1 VLCGTF
7 TPKVSLPVVAPPA
20 QVEARIDTVG
30 QDKNHRSLP
39 FTVYVLAQQL
49 SWQLEST
56 RDLEGGA
63 TLLSPALIAAINGA
77 PEVLCV
83 GTASFEG
90 TTLTEEARA
99 GERAGKMAQW
109 VGMAIRNPHT
119 RVITLNAGQYRGPAD
134 TESSQQRKAVILITG
149 PHDDQVDLSEALR
162 SGLERIRQTS
172 PVVDSLLD
180 HYSRSNQWLKH
191 LNARDIKS
199 GR

>member
-1 VLCGTF
+1 M
-7 TPKVSLPVVAPPA
+7 
-20 QVEARIDTVG
+20 RIDTVG

-39 FTVYVLAQQL
+39 FTVFVLAQQL

-56 RDLEGGA
+56 HDLEGGE

-90 TTLTEEARA
+90 TTPTEEARA

-119 RVITLNAGQYRGPAD
+119 RVITLNAGQYRGP
-134 TESSQQRKAVILITG
+134 TETASSQQRKAVILITG
-149 PHDDQVDLSEALR
+149 PHDDAVDLSQALR

-172 PVVDSLLD
+172 PVVDCLLD
-180 HYSRSNQWLKH
+180 HYSRSSQWLKH
-191 LNARDIKS
+191 LNATDIESRKKS
-199 GR
+199 AAQRP